1 MTSEQVQFQEFFAA
15 HYPRLRR
22 LGYWLTGDWMEA
34 EDLAQEA
41 MVRTFWRWPI
51 VRRHDRPEDYARK
64 VLVNRHRSLLR
75 RALVRTRHAART
87 DDAAPVAASDP
98 TDALVLWEATRRLPA
113 RQRAVVVLRFQ
124 EDLSEAEVARLLQ
137 LPVGTVKS
145 TSSRALAR
153 LREQLGPA
161 AEDLVGKV
169 TRRTDEA

>member
-1 MTSEQVQFQEFFAA
+1 VTSEQVQFQEFFAA

-22 LGYWLTGDWMEA
+22 LGYWLTGSWTEA

-41 MVRTFWRWPI
+41 MVRTFWRWPS

-75 RALVRTRHAART
+75 RALVRTRHAAQA
-87 DDAAPVAASDP
+87 DAAPVVASDP

-137 LPVGTVKS
+137 LPLGTVKS
-145 TSSRALAR
+145 TASRALAR

-169 TRRTDEA
+169 EEDR